1 MKVIMIPSG
10 FKECL
15 DAEEVACAMGEGA
28 KRFDPFIKTEMIPM
42 IDGGEGFTKAIVKI
56 KKGEL
61 IYKDVTGPVGERI
74 NSYYGIFAEGHTRTA
89 VIEMA
94 AVAGLKLVPRHQRNP
109 LKTTTYGVG
118 ELILD
123 ALNVGVD
130 KIIIGCGDSG
140 TSDGGAGMAEALG
153 VRFLDDQQHVVKVRC
168 GENLVKAA
176 TIDLTHLDKRLCDVS
191 IDVACNWKNV
201 LCGERGVAR
210 VFGPQKGA
218 SAEQVDR
225 LSMAL
230 EHYADLIEKSTA
242 MDIRHSPGSGAS
254 GGLGAG
260 LLAFTGA
267 KLHPRFDLI
276 MDFIQIEEKIAS
288 ADLVITAEGSLDF
301 QTPDGKIPC
310 EVARIAKKYGIPVIA
325 ITGTIGRGAALN
337 YDRGIDAYV
346 SIIQKPVTLEKA
358 MFKAPQW
365 IEESVESILRQIT
378 IGLKMADQ
386 KNAGERIVS
395 YGKESRPI

>member
-15 DAEEVACAMGEGA
+15 DAEEVACAMGAGA
-28 KRFDPFIKTEMIPM
+28 KLFDPFIKTEMIPM
-42 IDGGEGFTKAIVKI
+42 IDGGEGFAKAIVKI

-74 NSYYGIFAEGHTRTA
+74 NSYYGIFVEGHTRTA

-94 AVAGLKLVPRHQRNP
+94 AVAGLKLVPRNQRNP

-118 ELILD
+118 ELIRD

-153 VRFLDDQQHVVKVRC
+153 VRFLDDKQHIIKVRC
-168 GENLVKAA
+168 GEELLKAA
-176 TIDLTHLDKRLCDVS
+176 TIDISSLDKRLRDVS

-218 SAEQVDR
+218 SPEQVDM

-230 EHYADLIEKSTA
+230 EHYAVLIEKSMA
-242 MDIRHSPGSGAS
+242 MDVRYSPGSGAS

-260 LLAFTGA
+260 LLAFAGA
-267 KLHPRFDLI
+267 ELHPRFDLI
-276 MDFIQIEEKIAS
+276 INFIQIEEKIAT

-310 EVARIAKKYGIPVIA
+310 EVARIAKKYSIPVIA
-325 ITGTIGRGAALN
+325 ITGTIGRGAELN
-337 YDRGIDAYV
+337 YDVGIDAYV
-346 SIIQKPVTLEKA
+346 SIIQEPVTLEKA

-365 IEESVESILRQIT
+365 IEESVECILRQIT

-386 KNAGERIVS
+386 KISDERILS
-395 YGKESRPI
+395 YGKEIGQI